1 MFEFNKSVVV
11 GYDLSNEYAQISYY
25 TSGDTL
31 AKTVSIREGE
41 EEYCIPPVLFKR
53 NEVNQW
59 FVGAD
64 AVNYSEVEE
73 GELVGRLWDRALI
86 GESVT
91 IGGEKFDP
99 LALLTLYIRRTLNM
113 LTVVVNK
120 KDVTGIMFT
129 VPNLTKRA
137 IEVLTVVTASLD
149 FKSARISFMG
159 REESIYYYVINQPE
173 ELWKRDVAV
182 YDYNGRKLTCFKFRL
197 NRITRPVVSFVDRQE
212 FDMDKDDDRGKDL
225 RFLDIVHETVDG
237 SLVSCAY
244 LLGDGFSGE
253 WCRDSL
259 AELCRNRRS
268 FRGNNLYSRGACYA
282 MQDKLKGISGED
294 KKIVFLGN
302 DKLKANIG
310 MDVIRG
316 RENSYFALLDG
327 GENWFDSRKRVEV
340 ILDEGNTFT
349 ITVTPLDGRG
359 VRHIEIVLDGLKEHE
374 PKAVRLRIEALM
386 ESEDLLRL
394 NITDLGFGEFFPASN
409 QLFTRTISLVGGE
422 ESV

>member
-1 MFEFNKSVVV
+1 MFEFNKSVIV
-11 GYDLSNEYAQISYY
+11 GYDLSNEYSQISYY
-25 TSGDTL
+25 TAGDAL

-53 NEVNQW
+53 SEVNQW

-64 AVNYSEVEE
+64 AIAYSEAHE
-73 GELVGRLWDRALI
+73 GELIGRLWDRALV
-86 GESVT
+86 GESVSV
-91 IGGEKFDP
+91 GGEKFDP
-99 LALLTLYIRRTLNM
+99 LALLTLYVRRTLNL
-113 LTVVVNK
+113 LTNLVNK

-137 IEVLTVVTASLD
+137 IEVLSVVTSSLD

-159 REESIYYYVINQPE
+159 REESIFYYVINQPE
-173 ELWKRDVAV
+173 ELWKRDVVV
-182 YDYNGRKLTCFKFRL
+182 YDYNGSRITGFKFRL
-197 NRITRPVVSFVDRQE
+197 NRITRPVVCFVDRQE
-212 FDMDKDDDRGKDL
+212 FALDKEDDRDKDR
-225 RFLDIVHETVDG
+225 RFLDIVHETTDG
-237 SLVSCAY
+237 QLVSCAY
-244 LLGDGFSGE
+244 LLGDGFNGD

-268 FRGNNLYSRGACYA
+268 FKGNNLYSRGACYA
-282 MQDKLKGISGED
+282 MQDKLASSSGEN

-316 RENSYFALLDG
+316 KEKSYYALLDG

-349 ITVTPLDGRG
+349 ITITPLDGRG
-359 VRHIEIVLDGLKEHE
+359 VRHIEIVLDGLKDHE
-374 PKAVRLRIEALM
+374 PKSVRLRIEAIM
-386 ESEDLLRL
+386 ESEDMLRL
-394 NITDLGFGEFFPASN
+394 NVTDLGFGEFYPASD
-409 QLFTRTISLVGGE
+409 QLFTRTISLMGGE
-422 ESV
+422 EPV